1 VEIRQVQSH
10 RFHLVVEN
18 YSGLSDEVTD
28 FAEQWLLCYACRQN
42 THLRKVNSVFGG
54 FASLATG
61 TF

>member
-1 VEIRQVQSH
+1 M
-10 RFHLVVEN
+10 
-18 YSGLSDEVTD
+18 SDEVTD